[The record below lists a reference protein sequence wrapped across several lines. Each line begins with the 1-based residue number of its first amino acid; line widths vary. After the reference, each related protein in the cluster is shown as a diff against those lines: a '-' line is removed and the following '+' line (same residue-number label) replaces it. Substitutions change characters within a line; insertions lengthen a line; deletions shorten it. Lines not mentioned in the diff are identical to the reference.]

1 MQILLSC
8 AKTMTNKSKVKSP
21 LTSVPLH
28 KENASIIALYMAQ
41 RSVNELEEML
51 RVNPKI
57 ALENQQRYQI
67 FHSPDTAELPAIL
80 AYTGI
85 VFKRIDPSTFTPADF
100 EYAQEHLR
108 LTSFGYGLLKPLDL
122 IKNYRLEGDIK
133 LEELNGESLFDY
145 WKDILT
151 TDFVSEIKNKGQGV
165 LLNLASDEMKRLFHW
180 KEVERNVRV
189 ITPEFKVWKGDKLK
203 TVVVY
208 TKMCRGEMTRY
219 VLKNRISRIEDLKD
233 FVWGGFHYE
242 PDLSKG
248 DHWVF
253 ISDQK

>member
-1 MQILLSC
+1 
-8 AKTMTNKSKVKSP
+8 
-21 LTSVPLH
+21 
-28 KENASIIALYMAQ
+28 
-41 RSVNELEEML
+41 
-51 RVNPKI
+51 PKI

-189 ITPEFKVWKGDKLK
+189 ITPEFKV
-203 TVVVY
+203 
-208 TKMCRGEMTRY
+208 
-219 VLKNRISRIEDLKD
+219 
-233 FVWGGFHYE
+233 
-242 PDLSKG
+242 
-248 DHWVF
+248 
-253 ISDQK
+253 